1 TSPHSIVEIAVDDM
15 PFLVDSLGIVLGQ
28 ENLAIHLMI
37 HPVLSVRRDRA
48 GRLLEIAGSDA
59 DLGNSRR
66 ESWQHIQIDR
76 IEDEAGLA
84 ALARKIESTLE
95 DVRLAVQ
102 DWSAMRQRALD
113 IAAAVESQRLPVAA
127 HEQREAKELLEWMTD
142 NHFTFLGYREYR
154 LKRGRSEDIVE
165 ALPQT
170 GLGILRR
177 HPHRSRPMILKGD
190 LRAHARAPELLTIT
204 KANSKSTV

>member
-1 TSPHSIVEIAVDDM
+1 ERRQRPHLPHGLLMAMSSTIPAARHKLIESIVDRARGRRRSSVPVPAAPFIRQYFRGVAEEDLAAYPSEELCAIALSHLRFASVRKRNRPIVRVFNAQQERDGWTSPHSIVEIAVDDM

-76 IEDEAGLA
+76 IEDEAG
-84 ALARKIESTLE
+84 
-95 DVRLAVQ
+95 
-102 DWSAMRQRALD
+102 
-113 IAAAVESQRLPVAA
+113 
-127 HEQREAKELLEWMTD
+127 
-142 NHFTFLGYREYR
+142 
-154 LKRGRSEDIVE
+154 
-165 ALPQT
+165 
-170 GLGILRR
+170 
-177 HPHRSRPMILKGD
+177 
-190 LRAHARAPELLTIT
+190 
-204 KANSKSTV
+204 